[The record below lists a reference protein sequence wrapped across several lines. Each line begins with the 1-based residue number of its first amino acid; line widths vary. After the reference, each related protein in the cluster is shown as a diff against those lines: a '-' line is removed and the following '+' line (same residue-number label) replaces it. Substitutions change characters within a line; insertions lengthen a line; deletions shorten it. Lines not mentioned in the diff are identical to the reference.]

1 MFQYRSGALPRP
13 TTAGDYVIDAG
24 SCLRRT
30 IFAGRGGTLHAIGLN
45 SKLFDFDRSAGH
57 HVLATRTLQQSA
69 IEFVLICNFDNAR
82 NELQAAR
89 GNVVTF
95 TLDLASDRIRS

>member
-1 MFQYRSGALPRP
+1 MQLNHRLLWRKVHIRSRIYLESK
-13 TTAGDYVIDAG
+13 T
-24 SCLRRT
+24 
-30 IFAGRGGTLHAIGLN
+30 GLS

-57 HVLATRTLQQSA
+57 QMLATRTLQQSA

-95 TLDLASDRIRS
+95 LLASASDRIRS